1 MKIRRIPKKSINSST
16 EVNADLQLNKN
27 NIDRKKYKWGDNP
40 IIDLNGYVQDIAD
53 GVVAKYPELEY
64 EISDEAITFTNNGS
78 VVYVQP
84 IDEIVPEKEDLEQ
97 DIDDLSD
104 AVQHEQEQADWYNQE
119 WESDEDDSDYATRA
133 VEMSVSEDAFDAED
147 MGYGFDS
154 NSDPISE
161 SAAEELYRIA
171 EYEVLPNSEL
181 AKIDEYVSIEEDS
194 WKFYMSSPY
203 VSLDFYIHFKITNND
218 LDFNSYVLP
227 EANTVPDFNY
237 YTADL
242 DFDIYTK
249 NGEISDVVLEDIKI
263 NRPDGAYDEYDVD
276 RFDSIYN
283 TEAIINY
290 VKHLAEPT
298 VADIYNAVTNL

>member
-133 VEMSVSEDAFDAED
+133 VEMSVSEDAFDTED

-298 VADIYNAVTNL
+298 VADIYSAVTNL

>member
-133 VEMSVSEDAFDAED
+133 VEMSVSEDAFDTED